1 APAAVDPAGVSELEQ
16 HRHVAVGKL
25 RRTERRITKRD
36 LKSQGSVRWWRAR
49 PRHEREDRIDVGT
62 QRRARHELPI
72 PRKWPRHR
80 LCIAR
85 RFHFFYPAVFAGDSF
100 RINGGSLMLRRSL
113 TALGILAITLTSACG
128 RSPAPVQADT
138 IIALERGALDRWG
151 RGDPQ
156 GYLDLYAR
164 NVTYFDPMR
173 EKRID
178 GLDAMKQA
186 LEPIK
191 GLVKIDR
198 YEMAAPQVYPS

>member
-1 APAAVDPAGVSELEQ
+1 
-16 HRHVAVGKL
+16 
-25 RRTERRITKRD
+25 
-36 LKSQGSVRWWRAR
+36 
-49 PRHEREDRIDVGT
+49 
-62 QRRARHELPI
+62 
-72 PRKWPRHR
+72 
-80 LCIAR
+80 
-85 RFHFFYPAVFAGDSF
+85 
-100 RINGGSLMLRRSL
+100 MLRRSL

-164 NVTYFDPMR
+164 EVTYFDPMR

-178 GLDAMKQA
+178 GFEAMKQA

-191 GLVKIDR
+191 GLVKVDR
-198 YEMAAPQVYPS
+198 YEMIDPQVYRAGDTAVLTYNLVSHGRNPSGEATVVRWNSTAVYAQIDRQWKIVHSHWSYTKPELKVPNSP

>member
-1 APAAVDPAGVSELEQ
+1 M
-16 HRHVAVGKL
+16 
-25 RRTERRITKRD
+25 
-36 LKSQGSVRWWRAR
+36 
-49 PRHEREDRIDVGT
+49 
-62 QRRARHELPI
+62 
-72 PRKWPRHR
+72 
-80 LCIAR
+80 
-85 RFHFFYPAVFAGDSF
+85 F
-100 RINGGSLMLRRSL
+100 RRSL
-113 TALGILAITLTSACG
+113 TAVGILAIILTTACAQATA
-128 RSPAPVQADT
+128 SVQPDT

-198 YEMAAPQVYPS
+198 YEMVEPQVYPAVNAAILTYNLVSYGRSPAGEAMVVRWNSTAVYAQIDRQWKIVHSHWSYTKPELKVPSGP